1 MFFLWKLLMFQY
13 LYDIKILQIM
23 SANTYVVRICT
34 TDGAKMPEAVPI
46 VLLSLQTSTGNLT
59 FHWLPLDTSSR
70 TVSTDIH
77 SVLDTSTADTV

>member
-1 MFFLWKLLMFQY
+1 MFFLWKLLVFQY
-13 LYDIKILQIM
+13 LYVIRILQIM
-23 SANTYVVRICT
+23 SANIYVVRICT